1 MYTIYS
7 DGKLLYTP
15 HLSDAG
21 QGVFTPQLTVELN
34 RAGSLSFA
42 MPPDNVMYD
51 RISKLTSIVTVYQD
65 DEEMFR
71 GRVLNDEKNF
81 YKQKTAYCE
90 GELAFLHDS
99 KQRPYKFEGTRANL
113 FKQYISNHNARVE
126 TAKQFV
132 VGNITVKTANE
143 TVTVEN
149 DEYPSTFDELTSKL
163 ITPYGGYLKVRGSGD
178 VRYIDW
184 LEESGNY
191 SSQTIEF
198 GVNLLDLEEY
208 ISGENVFTVLIPTGK
223 TQTDS
228 NGNSKGYLTI
238 ASVNNGKDYIEDA
251 TAISLFGRIEATESW
266 SDIEDASQLKKL
278 AEEYLKSNI
287 ELAVT
292 LSVKAVDLNLLDVKW
307 ERIRVGDWVQVI
319 SIPHDL
325 NKWFQCTK
333 IIYDLIDPEKS
344 EYTFGVDYTSFT
356 GKQVNGEKSIQNSV
370 ASVKSSASN
379 AAAQSSAANASVTTL
394 NNTLSNDYV
403 KTSTF
408 ESYKAEVSGLIDDL
422 SERLTILEGGTT

>member
-21 QGVFTPQLTVELN
+21 QGVFSPQLTNELN
-34 RAGSLSFA
+34 RAGSLSFT

-51 RISKLTSIVTVYQD
+51 SIRKLTSIVTVYQD

-99 KQRPYKFEGTRANL
+99 RQRPYTFEGTVSDL

-126 TAKQFV
+126 SVKQFV
-132 VGNITVKTANE
+132 VGSITVKSADETLSIKNE
-143 TVTVEN
+143 G
-149 DEYPSTFDELTSKL
+149 YSSTFDELTDKL
-163 ITPYGGYLKVRGSGD
+163 INSYGGYLKVRGSGD
-178 VRYIDW
+178 TRYIDW
-184 LEESGNY
+184 LQESGNY

-223 TQTDS
+223 SQTDS
-228 NGNSKGYLTI
+228 NGNSAGYLTI
-238 ASVNNGKDYIEDA
+238 SSVNDGKDYVEDSS
-251 TAISLFGRIEATESW
+251 AISIFGRIEATESW
-266 SDIEDASQLKKL
+266 SDVEDASTLKTL
-278 AEEYLKSNI
+278 AEDYLSKSI

-292 LSVKAVDLNLLDVKW
+292 LSVKAVDLNLLDIRW

-319 SIPHDL
+319 SVPHNMDR
-325 NKWFQCTK
+325 WFQCTK

-344 EYTFGVDYTSFT
+344 EYTFGADYTSFT
-356 GKQVNGEKSIQNSV
+356 GKQVDGQKSIQSSV
-370 ASVKSSASN
+370 ASVKSSANN
-379 AAAQSSAANASVTTL
+379 AAAQASAASASVNTITTE
-394 NNTLSNDYV
+394 YV

-408 ESYKAEVSGLIDDL
+408 ETYKAEVNELIDGL
-422 SERLTILEGGTT
+422 SERITILEGGTA

>member
-7 DGKLLYTP
+7 DGILLYTP

-21 QGVFTPQLTVELN
+21 QGVFSPQLTVELN
-34 RAGSLSFA
+34 RAGSLSFT

-51 RISKLTSIVTVYQD
+51 SISKLTSIVTVYQD

-71 GRVLNDEKNF
+71 GRLLNDEKNF

-99 KQRPYKFEGTRANL
+99 KQRPYKFEGTRADL

-126 TAKQFV
+126 EVKQFV
-132 VGNITVKTANE
+132 VGDITLETSNE
-143 TVTVEN
+143 TIAVEN
-149 DEYPSTFDELTSKL
+149 DSYPSTFDELTEKL
-163 ITPYGGYLKVRGSGD
+163 IKPYGGYLKIRGSGD
-178 VRYIDW
+178 TRYIDW

-223 TQTDS
+223 TQTDAD
-228 NGNSKGYLTI
+228 GNSAGNLTI
-238 ASVNNGKDYIEDA
+238 SSVNDGKDYIEDA
-251 TAISLFGRIEATESW
+251 TAISLFGRIEETESW
-266 SDIEDASQLKKL
+266 SDVEDAATLKTL
-278 AEEYLKSNI
+278 AEAYLANSI

-292 LSVKAVDLNLLDVKW
+292 LSVKAVDLSMLDVKW

-319 SIPHDL
+319 SIPHELD
-325 NKWFQCTK
+325 KWFQCTK

-370 ASVKSSASN
+370 ALVKTSANN
-379 AAAQSSAANASVTTL
+379 AAAQSSAANSSVTTL
-394 NNTLSNDYV
+394 NNTLNNEYV
-403 KTSTF
+403 KASTF
-408 ESYKAEVSGLIDDL
+408 ESYKTEVNARL
-422 SERLTILEGGTT
+422 SKLEGGTS